1 VSGIRTKRFGRDIT
15 TGALL
20 ESDMLAKNGITKKH
34 IAGEIVYTEPL
45 FDYNPTLKPFLNDDY
60 GAAMNQNVAFGG
72 TPELIFDGGSGGSEW
87 TGSGDSEWDF
97 ADGGKV
103 VLDHGA
109 NNSQALFS
117 DAGTIDSS
125 AYAALTGKVDLDN
138 YTPGTQD
145 ILFQFQFNGTPL
157 GDSVSMNNFIDT
169 GNFAEQDFAIPLT
182 SFNLAGETVDEFTM
196 TVQRSGG
203 HQPHISFDDFTIQET
218 GTPLVFDVR
227 VPESEVYLVNQIN
240 FLLVDEISSV
250 VTVSGSTENPT
261 AKGLSYDKLLGL
273 TKLTNGI
280 IFKRTQN
287 GKEVINLTLKD
298 LSDFLSF
305 SIIVDH
311 ISDGTNTLLTL
322 SVKLDAP
329 ILLDGKSLDKLSL
342 IINDDLSS
350 LIKFTALSRGS
361 LRSDPTNKDY
371 LTAHRG

>member
-1 VSGIRTKRFGRDIT
+1 MSGIRTKRFGRDIT

-125 AYAALTGKVDLDN
+125 AYTVLTGKVDLDN

-157 GDSVSMNNFIDT
+157 GDSVSMNSFIDT

-218 GTPLVFDVR
+218 GTPLVYTVR
-227 VPESEVYLVNQIN
+227 VPEAEVYMINQIN
-240 FLLVDEISSV
+240 FLFVDDVTSIIPV
-250 VTVSGSTENPT
+250 VGTTENAT
-261 AKGLSYDKLLGL
+261 GVGLSYNKLLGIPE
-273 TKLTNGI
+273 LTNGI
-280 IFKRTQN
+280 VFTRFQN
-287 GKEVINLTLKD
+287 NKKVINLNLKS
-298 LSDFLSF
+298 LCDFLAF
-305 SIIVDH
+305 SVILDH
-311 ISDGTNTLLTL
+311 VSDGVNTLLTL
-322 SVKLDAP
+322 SVVLDEP
-329 ILLDGKSLDKLSL
+329 ILLDGKSNDELSL
-342 IINDDLSS
+342 TISDDLSN
-350 LIKFTALSRGS
+350 LLKFTALTRGS
-361 LRSDPTNKDY
+361 IRSDPTDIDY
-371 LTAHRG
+371 LEKHGF